1 MRCLRPDASLIWTNW
16 GSFLVNGLAVDVLA
30 AIAAGS
36 VLLAVVVGANY
47 LRKRAVYTP
56 RWRAAMRKGAVNA
69 SLLALVAQGS
79 LILVLMHMAFVHVVA
94 TMVAAGLLGHTA
106 GLAAAKAPFWKVL
119 CGVAATAALLVG
131 FVVPNNLPLYESPYA
146 LLLASVLMPFTIHA
160 RRPSRAE
167 EIRSAF

>member
-1 MRCLRPDASLIWTNW
+1 M
-16 GSFLVNGLAVDVLA
+16 VNGLAVDVLA

-47 LRKRAVYTP
+47 LRRRAAYTP

-167 EIRSAF
+167 EIRSAFEEWRAG